1 MSYPRDVEVVTMKD
15 RLLAQLRKE
24 FTFSSS
30 DRRFIVV
37 SLVGS
42 VIFWSCCLVLLS
54 IIVRINP
61 DLHTVRVVNTTE
73 KKILVKHIREKTEFV
88 CPAGKSTNVG
98 KEFRPGNR
106 AFNGEKP
113 IYEARFPDGSRVF
126 PKSVRF
132 ISGFPS
138 GDATCEV
145 TF

>member
-1 MSYPRDVEVVTMKD
+1 MKD
-15 RLLAQLRKE
+15 RLLKELRE
-24 FTFSSS
+24 AFTLTAS
-30 DRRFIVV
+30 DRR
-37 SLVGS
+37 
-42 VIFWSCCLVLLS
+42 VIIAILFGCFCFLVLMA
-54 IIVRINP
+54 IGIRMNP

-73 KKILVKHIREKTEFV
+73 KNILVKHIRKKTDFM
-88 CPAGKSTNVG
+88 CPAGKSTNLD
-98 KEFRPGNR
+98 KEFRPGDR
-106 AFNGEKP
+106 AFTSVEP